1 MAGPSWYGVDIWK
14 EADKVVGPVLDSG
27 MTAYYEIVGY
37 LPTGEFIQ
45 KADDFGC
52 VKPEPGGPFR
62 IRQNFRVLIYRI
74 TITTPEG
81 TVMEMNPKEVKE
93 WAESKGLESVK
104 ILYEGLAE
112 DLYPD
117 LSPTQHFSEN
127 FVERLAGDHKL
138 GMEEDEDECK
148 NKVPQEGIVIRVGEK
163 AYKLKTEAHL
173 LWKQK
178 WIEKGEI
185 DNEDLENQHGQ

>member
-1 MAGPSWYGVDIWK
+1 
-14 EADKVVGPVLDSG
+14 
-27 MTAYYEIVGY
+27 
-37 LPTGEFIQ
+37 
-45 KADDFGC
+45 
-52 VKPEPGGPFR
+52 
-62 IRQNFRVLIYRI
+62 LIYRI

-81 TVMEMNPKEVKE
+81 TIAEFNPKEVKE

-104 ILYEGLAE
+104 ILYEGLAQ

-117 LSPTQHFSEN
+117 LNPKQHFSEN
-127 FVERLAGDHKL
+127 FLDRLSKDHKL
-138 GMEEDEDECK
+138 GMEEPESECK
-148 NKVPQEGIVIRVGEK
+148 NKEVPQEGIVIRVGKK

-185 DNEDLENQHGQ
+185 DIEDLENQHGQ